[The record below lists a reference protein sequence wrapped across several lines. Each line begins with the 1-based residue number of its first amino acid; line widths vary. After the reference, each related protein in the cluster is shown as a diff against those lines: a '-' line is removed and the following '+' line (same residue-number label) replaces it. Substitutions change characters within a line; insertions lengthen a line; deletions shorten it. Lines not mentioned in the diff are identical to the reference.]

1 VQGFS
6 LQEIPTMRR
15 HHLGRAVLVGGMV
28 QVMTAA
34 AAVEQ
39 WAEAEA
45 VLAAI
50 VGSFRATDGAA

>member
-1 VQGFS
+1 M
-6 LQEIPTMRR
+6 QEIPTMRR